1 MSREIID
8 IAYRDFLYII
18 EDKTRNS
25 IINDLTYLNLIIE
38 KIEIFIKKNEITD
51 IKWLELLQKYND
63 LRLKFIENMS
73 KINDI
78 SISPIETPRDIT
90 ISN

>member
-1 MSREIID
+1 MSKEIID

-38 KIEIFIKKNEITD
+38 KIEIFIKNNEITD

-78 SISPIETPRDIT
+78 SISPIETPRDL